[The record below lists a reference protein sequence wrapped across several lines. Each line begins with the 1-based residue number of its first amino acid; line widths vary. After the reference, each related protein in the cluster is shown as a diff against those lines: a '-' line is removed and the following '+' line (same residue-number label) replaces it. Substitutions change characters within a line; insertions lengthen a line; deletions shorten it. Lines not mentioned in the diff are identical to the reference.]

1 MQKPGFGVVTSVV
14 TALCV
19 IGFVATILRPRI
31 PAVVANRMSNE
42 HAEFL
47 RQGQNEA
54 IDWKTMTRASM
65 AEARR
70 AGKPILLVVGTPTSR
85 VAYVLDQQAFADREV
100 AGYLR
105 RNFFCMRVDGAGNP
119 AWLNAFLPFKRLS
132 LGFQCDLQIWVLDPT
147 GVPFDYLVR
156 SLPDQS
162 FDERAMLPILI
173 DLRNKFDA
181 LNNHH
186 ASKDNLQRA
195 EAEELR
201 ALVPKPIPFEE
212 YSKNLM
218 QTFDPAANGFAMQG
232 IASASPMS
240 WRYLMLT
247 GNGVQMEMAFQT
259 TFHSPMV
266 DLLDGGFFHTML
278 NGPNEKWVEFDK
290 KPVENAEAMLTLAQ
304 ANAISPDP
312 NKLEMLE
319 STWNYL
325 VRFGRTKGRF
335 VAGQYGAENPLH
347 RSDRYSF
354 ASSRLR
360 ESVSPQVHDWAI
372 NNLGLNVARFPQAV
386 PFRQTE
392 KATGMPLML
401 ALEDMRDA
409 IGPAPKLA
417 EPGLAD
423 INLTCAARAIQ
434 TARILGSRDRLDQ
447 AVGWLEDLEV
457 LRDGDDVNSSTEDDT
472 PQPGYLGDYL
482 AYSDARLQDYLTTG
496 HVRSFEMGLAV
507 LRRAQLAFAGI
518 RPGMLVLNS
527 PARPWPLP
535 NTTFP
540 EVADN
545 LHEACTARAIRL
557 LLAYGRLL
565 GDTAEGAEMQARA
578 HAGATLFG
586 QVAVKG
592 GPMAAG
598 FFCAAAEDADR
609 AFAVAVGPEAQQTA
623 DSLARRLP
631 TRLVAPAFGSVR
643 QDLQRRAPGIYIV
656 RDGIEGPFTVD
667 QVVSKLSPVL
677 TVVGAK

>member
-19 IGFVATILRPRI
+19 IGFVATLLRPRI
-31 PAVVANRMSNE
+31 PAVVANRMSSE

-47 RQGQNEA
+47 RQGENEA
-54 IDWKTMTRASM
+54 IDWKTMTKASM

-70 AGKPILLVVGTPTSR
+70 AGKPILLVIGTPTSH

-105 RNFFCMRVDGAGNP
+105 RNFYCIRVDGAGSP

-132 LGFQCDLQIWVLDPT
+132 LGFQCDLQIWALDPT
-147 GVPFDYLVR
+147 GMPFDYLVR

-181 LNNHH
+181 LSNHH
-186 ASKDNLQRA
+186 ASKDNPQRA
-195 EAEELR
+195 EADELQ
-201 ALVPKPIPFEE
+201 ALAPTAVPFGE
-212 YSKNLM
+212 YSKNLL
-218 QTFDPAANGFAMQG
+218 QTLDPAAGGFALQG

-240 WRYLMLT
+240 WRYLMMT
-247 GNGVQMEMAFQT
+247 GRAGEMEVAFQT
-259 TFHSPMV
+259 TLHSPLV

-278 NGPNEKWVEFDK
+278 NGPNERWVEFDK

-304 ANAISPDP
+304 ANAISPDH
-312 NKLEMLE
+312 NKLETVE
-319 STWNYL
+319 ATWNYL
-325 VRFGRTKGRF
+325 VKFGRTKGRF
-335 VAGQYGAENPLH
+335 VAGQYGPENPLH

-372 NNLGLNVARFPQAV
+372 NNLGLNVAHFPQAV

-409 IGPAPKLA
+409 GGPDPKVA

-423 INLTCAARAIQ
+423 INLTCTARAIQ
-434 TARILGSRDRLDQ
+434 TARILGSHDRVDQ
-447 AVGWLEDLEV
+447 AVAWLEDLEV
-457 LRDGDDVNSSTEDDT
+457 LRDGDDIYSSTEMDRPT
-472 PQPGYLGDYL
+472 LGYLGDYL
-482 AYSDARLQDYLTTG
+482 AYADARLQDYLTNG
-496 HVRSFEMGLAV
+496 HVRSFDMGLAV
-507 LRRAQLAFAGI
+507 LRRARQLFTGL
-518 RPGMLVLNS
+518 RPGVLVLNN
-527 PARPWPLP
+527 PKRPWALP
-535 NTTFP
+535 NTSFP

-545 LHEACTARAIRL
+545 LHEACTARVIRL

-565 GDTAEGAEMQARA
+565 GDTPEGVEMQTEA
-578 HAGATLFG
+578 HAAAALFG

-609 AFAVAVGPEAQQTA
+609 AFALAVGPEAQQEA
-623 DSLARRLP
+623 DALARRIP
-631 TRLVAPAFGSVR
+631 TRLIAPALGSVR
-643 QDLQRRAPGIYIV
+643 QDFQRRAPGIYII
-656 RDGIEGPFTVD
+656 RDGVQGPFSLKEAV
-667 QVVSKLSPVL
+667 KNLSPFLGVS
-677 TVVGAK
+677 GS